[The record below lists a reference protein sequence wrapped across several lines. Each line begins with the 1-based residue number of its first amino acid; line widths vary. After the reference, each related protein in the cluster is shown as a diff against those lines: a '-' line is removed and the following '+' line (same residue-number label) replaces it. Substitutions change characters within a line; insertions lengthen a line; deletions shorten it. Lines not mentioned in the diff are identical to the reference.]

1 MYNGKKSKQQ
11 GEDFVEKSILDQLR
25 GEYDSF
31 TGAEKKIAD
40 YILANQWE
48 CQGLGIAELS
58 AECGVAVSTVSVFC
72 RKLGLGGFNDFKIEL
87 ARANTLS
94 SSQKM
99 SGLSETK
106 PTCEDTTLKIMD
118 KARLRSQ
125 EILNRSCQMLSAE
138 QVDKAVELLKD
149 AKQILVLGQGNHSAI
164 ATLTWAQ
171 FSQTSSK
178 FKTMTDSHLQTIAL
192 STLSEDDVVIYF
204 SFTGATV
211 EIMDAVEIIR
221 QVGAK
226 LILVTR
232 FTHSPAAEFADAVL
246 ISGAD
251 EGPLEFGS
259 GDALISQL
267 YVVEVLLG
275 CYRLSGADNS
285 VERKFVGK
293 NIAKKML

>member
-1 MYNGKKSKQQ
+1 M
-11 GEDFVEKSILDQLR
+11 EKSILDQLR

-40 YILANQWE
+40 YVLANQWE

-58 AECGVAVSTVSVFC
+58 GECGVAVSTVSVFC

-94 SSQKM
+94 SGQ
-99 SGLSETK
+99 K
-106 PTCEDTTLKIMD
+106 PTVLGSTEPESGDTAAEIMH
-118 KARLRSQ
+118 KACVRSQ
-125 EILNRSCQMLSAE
+125 EILSRSRQMLSSD
-138 QVDKAVELLKD
+138 QVDRAVELLRD
-149 AKQILVLGQGNHSAI
+149 AKQVLVLGQGNHSAI

-171 FSQTSSK
+171 FSTTSSK

-192 STLSEDDVVIYF
+192 STLSRDDVVVYF
-204 SFTGATV
+204 SYTGATV
-211 EIMDAVEIIR
+211 EIMDAVEVIR
-221 QVGAK
+221 KVGAK

-232 FTHSPAAEFADAVL
+232 FSHSPAAEFADAVL

-259 GDALISQL
+259 GDALMSQL

-275 CYRLSGADNS
+275 CYLMHGSDNT

-293 NIAKKML
+293 NIAQKML

>member
-1 MYNGKKSKQQ
+1 M
-11 GEDFVEKSILDQLR
+11 EKSILDQLR
-25 GEYDSF
+25 GEYDTF
-31 TGAEKKIAD
+31 TGAERKIAD
-40 YILANQWE
+40 YILAKPWE

-58 AECGVAVSTVSVFC
+58 GECGVAVSTVSVFC

-94 SSQKM
+94 FGQKS
-99 SGLSETK
+99 SGLDNTK
-106 PTCEDTTLKIMD
+106 PSREDGTTEIMQ
-118 KARLRSQ
+118 KACVRSQ
-125 EILNRSCQMLSAE
+125 EILERSCRMLDAQ
-138 QVDKAVELLKD
+138 QVDKAVELLKG
-149 AKQILVLGQGNHSAI
+149 ARQILVLGQGNHSAI

-171 FSQTSSK
+171 FSQSSSK

-192 STLSEDDVVIYF
+192 STLCEEDVVIYF

-221 QVGAK
+221 KVGAR

-232 FTHSPAAEFADAVL
+232 FNHSPAAEFADAVL
-246 ISGAD
+246 VSGAD

-259 GDALISQL
+259 GAALISQL

-275 CYRLSGADNS
+275 CYRLSDTDNT

>member
-1 MYNGKKSKQQ
+1 M
-11 GEDFVEKSILDQLR
+11 EKSILDQLR
-25 GEYDSF
+25 EEYESF

-40 YILANQWE
+40 YILSNQWE

-58 AECGVAVSTVSVFC
+58 GECGVAVSTVSVFC

-94 SSQKM
+94 SGHRPAALDNTEPEK
-99 SGLSETK
+99 G
-106 PTCEDTTLKIMD
+106 DTTEEIMH
-118 KARLRSQ
+118 KACVRSQ
-125 EILNRSCQMLSAE
+125 EILSRSHHMLAPE
-138 QVDKAVELLKD
+138 QVDRAVDLLHS
-149 AKQILVLGQGNHSAI
+149 AGQVLVLGQGNHSAI
-164 ATLTWAQ
+164 ASLTWAQ
-171 FSQTSSK
+171 FSMTSSK
-178 FKTMTDSHLQTIAL
+178 FKTITDSHFQTIAL
-192 STLSEDDVVIYF
+192 STLTKNDVVVYF

-221 QVGAK
+221 KVGAK

-232 FTHSPAAEFADAVL
+232 FGHSPAAEFADAVL

-259 GDALISQL
+259 SDALISQL
-267 YVVEVLLG
+267 YVVESLLG
-275 CYRLSGADNS
+275 CYRLRSADSG

-293 NIAKKML
+293 NIAQKML

>member
-1 MYNGKKSKQQ
+1 M
-11 GEDFVEKSILDQLR
+11 EKSILDQLR
-25 GEYDSF
+25 EEYESF

-58 AECGVAVSTVSVFC
+58 GECGVAVSTVSVFC

-94 SSQKM
+94 SGHRPAALGSTAPE
-99 SGLSETK
+99 SGDSTAE
-106 PTCEDTTLKIMD
+106 IMH
-118 KARLRSQ
+118 KACVRSQ
-125 EILNRSCQMLSAE
+125 EILNRSHHMLSAD
-138 QVDKAVELLKD
+138 QVDKAVELLQN
-149 AKQILVLGQGNHSAI
+149 AGQVLVLGQGNHSAI

-171 FSQTSSK
+171 FSVTSSK
-178 FKTMTDSHLQTIAL
+178 FKTITDSHFQTIAL
-192 STLSEDDVVIYF
+192 STLTRNDVVVYF
-204 SFTGATV
+204 SFTGATM
-211 EIMDAVEIIR
+211 EIMDAVEIIHK
-221 QVGAK
+221 VGAK

-232 FTHSPAAEFADAVL
+232 FGHSPAAEFADVVL

-259 GDALISQL
+259 SDALFSQL
-267 YVVEVLLG
+267 YVVESLLA
-275 CYRLSGADNS
+275 CYQMRSADNS
-285 VERKFVGK
+285 AERNFVGK